1 MDKLIGGSIC
11 IMKTKYAVVLS
22 LILVFLMVGVA
33 TAQKQDVT
41 LTIYARAYT
50 WNQDAPWEYAKAE
63 LQKRHPEI
71 NFTFIEEGFG
81 WDDLRNKFLVTAG
94 TDSAPDVVMVDT
106 IWLGEYVDNGLIRDI
121 TEQALAWSEWDD
133 IVDSFK
139 ESSKWNGRIYGI
151 WLNTDV
157 RVLAYNKKL
166 FRAAGLDPDK
176 PPTTWDELMEM
187 AKAISDPP
195 AVYGYA
201 FPAMK
206 EEDTAHRF
214 YAFLHS
220 AGGKILSDDM
230 SEALFN
236 SEAGVE
242 ALQFMVDLVNEEAAS
257 LNLGGTY
264 SDIDRGLFLDRY
276 AMSIMTKPIGLARDV
291 IPGLTDEQYLED
303 FGVTAIPRHPD
314 GEFATQSGGYLL
326 AVPTRSKH
334 PELAWE
340 LITLATGAKAQ
351 FDYTVARGYV
361 PTRYSLMER
370 AEDYVSEDPHFDV
383 ILKQLPYA
391 YFRPSLPEYTEI
403 SNAIQDAIQLAL
415 LGRMTPKAALDQAA
429 ERVNAILA
437 NK

>member
-1 MDKLIGGSIC
+1 MKLRGR
-11 IMKTKYAVVLS
+11 AVLVLV
-22 LILVFLMVGVA
+22 LVLLVGAVA
-33 TAQKQDVT
+33 GAAPKQNVT

-50 WNQDAPWEYAKAE
+50 WNQHAPWEFAKEE

-71 NFTFIEEGFG
+71 NFTFVEEGFG

-94 TDSAPDVVMVDT
+94 TTSSPDVVMVDT
-106 IWLGEYVDNGLIRDI
+106 IWLGEYVDNDLIRDI
-121 TEQALAWSEWDD
+121 TDQALAWSEWDD

-139 ESSKWNGRIYGI
+139 ESSMWNGKIYGI

-166 FRAAGLDPDK
+166 FREAGLDPDK
-176 PPTTWDELMEM
+176 PPTTWDELMEI
-187 AKAISDPP
+187 ALAISDPP
-195 AVYGYA
+195 KIYGYA

-220 AGGKILSDDM
+220 AGGQILSDDM
-230 SEALFN
+230 TEARFN
-236 SEAGVE
+236 SKAGVE
-242 ALQFMVDLVNEEAAS
+242 ALQLMVDLVNSGAAS

-303 FGVTAIPRHPD
+303 FGVTNIPRHPN
-314 GEFATQSGGYLL
+314 GEYATQSGGYLL
-326 AVPTRSKH
+326 AIPKRSAH

-340 LITLATGAKAQ
+340 LITLATGARAQ
-351 FDYTVARGYV
+351 YDYTAARGYV

-383 ILKQLPYA
+383 ILNQLPHA
-391 YFRPSLPEYTEI
+391 YFRPSIPEYTEV

-437 NK
+437 K

>member
-1 MDKLIGGSIC
+1 
-11 IMKTKYAVVLS
+11 MKSLSRVVVSMVLFLLVVAITGAVE
-22 LILVFLMVGVA
+22 A
-33 TAQKQDVT
+33 KENVT

-71 NFTFIEEGFG
+71 NFTFVEEGFG
-81 WDDLRNKFLVTAG
+81 WEDLRNKFLVTAG
-94 TDSAPDVVMVDT
+94 TASAPDVVMVDT

-121 TEQALAWSEWDD
+121 HEQALAWSEWDD

-139 ESSKWNGRIYGI
+139 ESSIWNGRIHGI

-166 FRAAGLDPDK
+166 FREAGLDPEK
-176 PPTTWDELMEM
+176 PPTTWDDLKEM
-187 AKAISDPP
+187 ALAISDPP
-195 AVYGYA
+195 RVYGYA

-230 SEALFN
+230 TTALFN
-236 SEAGVE
+236 SDAGVE
-242 ALQFMVDLVNEEAAS
+242 ALQLMVDMVNQEAAS

-276 AMSIMTKPIGLARDV
+276 AMSIMTKPIGLARD
-291 IPGLTDEQYLED
+291 IIADLTDEQYMED
-303 FGVTAIPRHPD
+303 FGVAPIPRHPD

-326 AVPTRSKH
+326 AIPSKSAH

-361 PTRYSLMER
+361 PTRYSLMDR
-370 AEDYVSEDPHFDV
+370 TEDYIEEDPNFDV
-383 ILKQLPYA
+383 ILGQLPYA
-391 YFRPSLPEYTEI
+391 YFRPSIPEYTEV

-429 ERVNAILA
+429 ERVNGILA
-437 NK
+437 K

>member
-1 MDKLIGGSIC
+1 MMKLKMRAMLAVLVILLLGSL
-11 IMKTKYAVVLS
+11 TGVV
-22 LILVFLMVGVA
+22 A
-33 TAQKQDVT
+33 ANDVT

-50 WNQDAPWEYAKAE
+50 WNQAAPWEYAKTE

-71 NFTFIEEGFG
+71 NFTFVEEGFG

-94 TDSAPDVVMVDT
+94 TASAPDVVMVDT
-106 IWLGEYVDNGLIRDI
+106 IWLGEYVEADLIRDI
-121 TEQALAWSEWDD
+121 TDKALAWSEWDD

-139 ESSKWNGRIYGI
+139 DSSKWNGKIFGI

-157 RVLAYNKKL
+157 RVLTYNKKL
-166 FRAAGLDPDK
+166 FREAGLDPDK
-176 PPTTWDELMEM
+176 PPTTWDELMEI

-195 AVYGYA
+195 KVYGYA

-220 AGGKILSDDM
+220 AGGEILSADM
-230 SEALFN
+230 KEARFN
-236 SEAGVE
+236 SAAGVE
-242 ALQFMVDLVNEEAAS
+242 ALQFMVDLVESEAAS

-276 AMSIMTKPIGLARDV
+276 AMSIMTKPIGLARDI
-291 IPGLTDEQYLED
+291 IPNLTDEQYLKD
-303 FGVTAIPRHPD
+303 YGVANIPRHPN

-326 AVPTRSKH
+326 AIPKRSAH

-340 LITLATGAKAQ
+340 LISLATGAKAQ

-370 AEDYVSEDPHFDV
+370 AADYVEEDPSFDV
-383 ILKQLPYA
+383 ILNQLPYA
-391 YFRPSLPEYTEI
+391 YFRPSIPEYTEI
-403 SNAIQDAIQLAL
+403 SNALQDAIQLAL
-415 LGRMTPKAALDQAA
+415 LGRMTPKQALDQAA
-429 ERVNAILA
+429 ARVNDIL
-437 NK
+437 KK

>member
-1 MDKLIGGSIC
+1 MKSKLKVFVILALALCLMSAGTVS
-11 IMKTKYAVVLS
+11 VL
-22 LILVFLMVGVA
+22 A
-33 TAQKQDVT
+33 KKQDVT

-50 WNQDAPWEYAKAE
+50 WNQSAPWEYAKAE
-63 LQKRHPEI
+63 LQKRHPDI
-71 NFTFIEEGFG
+71 NFTFVEEGFG
-81 WDDLRNKFLVTAG
+81 WDDLRNKFLVVAG
-94 TDSAPDVVMVDT
+94 TNSAPDVVMVDT
-106 IWLGEYVDNGLIRDI
+106 IWLGEYVDNGLIRNI
-121 TEQALAWSEWDD
+121 TKEALAWDEWED

-139 ESSKWNGRIYGI
+139 ESSMWNGDQIYGV

-166 FRAAGLDPDK
+166 FREAGLDPNK

-187 AKAISDPP
+187 ATAISNPP
-195 AVYGYA
+195 KVYGYA

-220 AGGKILSDDM
+220 AGGQILNEDM
-230 SEALFN
+230 TEALFN
-236 SEAGVE
+236 SDAGIE
-242 ALQFMVDLVNEEAAS
+242 ALQFMVDLVKNNAAS

-264 SDIDRGLFLDRY
+264 SDIDRGLFLDQY
-276 AMSIMTKPIGLARDV
+276 AMSIMTKPIGLARDI

-303 FGVTAIPRHPD
+303 FGVTEIPRHPN

-326 AVPTRSKH
+326 SVPTRSAH

-361 PTRYSLMER
+361 PTRYSLMKKADE
-370 AEDYVSEDPHFDV
+370 YISEDPHFDV
-383 ILKQLPYA
+383 ILNQLPHA
-391 YFRPSLPEYTEI
+391 YFRPSIPEYTEV

-429 ERVNAILA
+429 KRVNDILA
-437 NK
+437 RR

>member
-1 MDKLIGGSIC
+1 
-11 IMKTKYAVVLS
+11 MKSRSRVVISMVLFLLVVAIAGAVE
-22 LILVFLMVGVA
+22 A
-33 TAQKQDVT
+33 KEDVT

-71 NFTFIEEGFG
+71 NFTFVEEGFG
-81 WDDLRNKFLVTAG
+81 WEDLRNKFLVTAG
-94 TDSAPDVVMVDT
+94 TSSAPDVVMVDT

-121 TEQALAWSEWDD
+121 HEQALAWSEWDD

-139 ESSKWNGRIYGI
+139 ESSMWNGRIHGI

-166 FRAAGLDPDK
+166 FREAGLDPEK
-176 PPTTWDELMEM
+176 PPTTWDELKEM
-187 AKAISDPP
+187 ALAISDPP
-195 AVYGYA
+195 RVYGYA

-230 SEALFN
+230 KTALFN

-242 ALQFMVDLVNEEAAS
+242 ALQLMVDMVNQEAAS

-276 AMSIMTKPIGLARDV
+276 AMSIMTKPIGLARD
-291 IPGLTDEQYLED
+291 IIADLTDEQYMED
-303 FGVTAIPRHPD
+303 FGVAPIPRHPD

-326 AVPTRSKH
+326 AIPSKSAH

-340 LITLATGAKAQ
+340 LITLATGAQAQ

-361 PTRYSLMER
+361 PTRYSLMDR
-370 AEDYVSEDPHFDV
+370 AEDYIKEDPNFDV
-383 ILKQLPYA
+383 ILGQLPYA
-391 YFRPSLPEYTEI
+391 YFRPSIPEYTEV

-437 NK
+437 K